1 MCFLRLKSKIMA
13 DSRIIP
19 TQAETDLATFTILS
33 NGQEVSG
40 EIGIDTIFV
49 VKSVNKI
56 PTARIAIFDGSVPME
71 DFEVSSGS
79 LFVPGNE
86 IEIKSGYHSDE
97 STIFKGII
105 TKHSIQTKKDKPS
118 FLNIEL
124 KDESVKMTIGRKSK
138 FFEEMKDSEIIEEII
153 NGYGLHSEVEAT
165 GVTHKEMIQHHA
177 TDWDFLVSRAEVN
190 GKLVFVDDGKMT
202 VKAPDLSADPVLE
215 LAYGQNV
222 YEFEAGMDARD
233 QFTAVKSSSWNFTD
247 QAIVEGEAEEPGFTE
262 QGNFSASDLAGVIG
276 LAELPLQHSGKVADD
291 ELKAWSDAKLMR
303 SRLSKIKGKVKIVGF
318 SDIKP
323 GDVIELVGF
332 GERFNGVAFVSAI
345 AHRMSGSSAWS
356 TDIEFGLDKDW
367 FTDNY
372 NDIVEKPAS
381 GLIPAIHGLQIGIV
395 TNIQDPEGEERIKVK
410 LPIIDNENE
419 GVWARLTTI
428 DAADGRG
435 WVIRPE
441 VGDEVIVGFLNDDPR
456 YPVILGSV
464 FSSAKPSPIQP
475 EEENKIKGYVSRSEM
490 KFTFDDDKVIVTT
503 ETPKGNKIM
512 LSEDEGKILIEDE
525 NGNKIEMS
533 SDGIK
538 MESAADIN
546 IKATGDVNIEGVN
559 INVKAQAQFKAEG
572 SAGAEMSTSGQAVV
586 KGSIVMI
593 N

>member
-1 MCFLRLKSKIMA
+1 MA
-13 DSRIIP
+13 DSRTIP
-19 TQAETDLATFTILS
+19 TQAETDLATFKVLS

-40 EIGIDTIFV
+40 EIGIVSIFV

-56 PTARIAIFDGSVPME
+56 PTARIAIFDGSVPSE
-71 DFEVSSGS
+71 DFEVSSGN

-86 IEIKSGYHSDE
+86 IEIKAGYHSDE

-124 KDESVKMTIGRKSK
+124 KDESVKMSIGRKSK
-138 FFEEMKDSEIIEEII
+138 FFEEMKDSGIIEEII
-153 NGYGLHSEVEAT
+153 TGYGLQPSVEAT
-165 GVTHKEMIQHHA
+165 EVTHKEMVQHHA

-190 GKLVFVDDGKMT
+190 GKLVFANDGKVT
-202 VKAPDLSADPVLE
+202 VKAPDLSADPVIE
-215 LAYGQNV
+215 LAYGHNV
-222 YEFEAGMDARD
+222 YEFEAGMDVRD

-247 QAIVEGEAEEPGFTE
+247 QTILEGEAEEPGFAE
-262 QGNFSASDLAGVIG
+262 QGNFSATDLAGVIG
-276 LAELPLQHSGKVADD
+276 LDEFPLQHSGKVADD

-303 SRLSKIKGKVKIVGF
+303 SRLAKIKGKVKIVGF

-323 GDVIELVGF
+323 GDVIELAGF

-345 AHRMSGSSAWS
+345 AHRMSGDSAWS

-367 FTDNY
+367 FADTY

-381 GLIPAIHGLQIGIV
+381 GLVPAIHGLQVGIV
-395 TNIQDPEGEERIKVK
+395 TSIHEDPEGEERIKVK
-410 LPIIDNENE
+410 LPIIDRQNE
-419 GVWARLTTI
+419 GIWARLTTT

-435 WVIRPE
+435 WVFRPE
-441 VGDEVIVGFLNDDPR
+441 IGDEVIGGFLNDDPR
-456 YPVILGSV
+456 DPIILGSV

-475 EEENKIKGYVSRSEM
+475 EEPNNVKGYVSRSEM
-490 KFTFDDDKVIVTT
+490 KFTFDDDKVVVTT
-503 ETPKGNKIM
+503 ETPKGNKII
-512 LSEDEGKILIEDE
+512 LSEDEGSILIEDE
-525 NGNKIEMS
+525 NGNKIQLS
-533 SDGIK
+533 ADGISI
-538 MESAADIN
+538 ESAKEIN
-546 IKATGDVNIEGVN
+546 IKATGDVNIEGKN

>member
-1 MCFLRLKSKIMA
+1 MA

-33 NGQEVSG
+33 NGQAISG
-40 EIGIDTIFV
+40 EIGIDSIYV
-49 VKSVNKI
+49 IKSVNKI
-56 PTARIAIFDGSVPME
+56 PSARITIIDGSVPLE
-71 DFEVSSGS
+71 DFEVSSGE
-79 LFVPGNE
+79 LFIPGNE
-86 IEIKSGYHSDE
+86 LEIKAGYHSDE
-97 STIFKGII
+97 TTIFKGII
-105 TKHSIQTKKDKPS
+105 TKHAIQSKKDKPS
-118 FLNIEL
+118 WLIVDL
-124 KDESVKMTIGRKSK
+124 KDESVKMTIGRKNK
-138 FFEEMKDSEIIEEII
+138 FFEDVKDSEIIEEII
-153 NGYGLHSEVEAT
+153 GNYGLTPEIEAT
-165 GVTHKEMIQHHA
+165 DVTHKEMVQHHV

-190 GKLVFVDDGKMT
+190 GKLVFVDDGKIT
-202 VKAPDLSADPVLE
+202 VKAPDLSADPILE

-222 YEFEAGMDARD
+222 YDFEAGMDARD
-233 QFTAVKSSSWNFTD
+233 QFTAVKSSSWDFAN
-247 QAIVEGEAEEPGFTE
+247 QEIIEGEAEEPSFTE
-262 QGNFSASDLAGVIG
+262 HGNFLSTDLANVIG
-276 LAELPLQHSGKVADD
+276 LQELSLQHSGKIADD

-303 SRLSKIKGKVKIVGF
+303 SRLSKIKGKVKIQGF

-323 GDVIELVGF
+323 GDVIELAGF
-332 GERFNGVAFVSAI
+332 GARFNGIAFVSAI
-345 AHRMSGSSAWS
+345 AHRMSGDTPWF

-381 GLIPAIHGLQIGIV
+381 GLVPAIHGLQIGIV
-395 TNIQDPEGEERIKVK
+395 TNIHEDPDGEERIRVK
-410 LPIIDNENE
+410 LPIIDNQND

-428 DAADGRG
+428 DAADSRG
-435 WVIRPE
+435 WVFRPE
-441 VGDEVIVGFLNDDPR
+441 IGDEVIVGFLNGDPR
-456 YPVILGSV
+456 DPIILGSL

-503 ETPKGNKIM
+503 ETPKGNKIV
-512 LSEDEGKILIEDE
+512 LSEDAGSILIEDE

-533 SDGIK
+533 SDGIV
-538 MESAADIN
+538 MESAKDIKIKASGDIN
-546 IKATGDVNIEGVN
+546 IEGTN

-572 SAGAEMSTSGQAVV
+572 SAGAEMSTSGQAKV

>member
-1 MCFLRLKSKIMA
+1 MA
-13 DSRIIP
+13 ESRIIP

-56 PTARIAIFDGSVPME
+56 PTARIAIFDGSVPRE
-71 DFEVSSGS
+71 DFEVSSGN

-86 IEIKSGYHSDE
+86 IEIKAGYHSQE

-153 NGYGLHSEVEAT
+153 TGYGLLPDVEAT
-165 GVTHKEMIQHHA
+165 DVTHKEMVQHHV

-190 GKLVFVDDGKMT
+190 GKLVFVNDGTVT
-202 VKAPDLSADPVLE
+202 VKAPDLSAEAVLE
-215 LAYGQNV
+215 LAYGHNV
-222 YEFEAGMDARD
+222 SEFEAGMDVRD

-247 QAIVEGEAEEPGFTE
+247 QAIIEGEAEEPGFTE
-262 QGNFSASDLAGVIG
+262 QGNFSATDLAGVIG
-276 LAELPLQHSGKVADD
+276 LDEFTLQHSGKVADD

-303 SRLSKIKGKVKIVGF
+303 SRLAKIKGKVKIVGF

-323 GDVIELVGF
+323 GDVIELAGF

-345 AHRMSGSSAWS
+345 AHRMSGDSAWS

-367 FTDNY
+367 FADTY

-381 GLIPAIHGLQIGIV
+381 GLVPAIHGLQIGVV
-395 TNIQDPEGEERIKVK
+395 TNIHDDPEGEERIKVK
-410 LPIIDNENE
+410 LPIINSENE
-419 GVWARLTTI
+419 GVWARLTTT

-435 WVIRPE
+435 WVFRPE
-441 VGDEVIVGFLNDDPR
+441 IGDEVIVGFLNDDPR
-456 YPVILGSV
+456 DPIILGSV

-475 EEENKIKGYVSRSEM
+475 EEPNNIKGYVSRSEM
-490 KFTFDDDKVIVTT
+490 KLTFDDDKVVVTT
-503 ETPKGNKIM
+503 ETPNGNKIM

-538 MESAADIN
+538 MESPGDIN
-546 IKATGDVNIEGVN
+546 IKATGDLNIEGMN
-559 INVKAQAQFKAEG
+559 INVKAQSQFKAEG

-586 KGSIVMI
+586 KGSLVMI

>member
-1 MCFLRLKSKIMA
+1 MA

-33 NGQEVSG
+33 NGQAISG
-40 EIGIDTIFV
+40 EIGVESIYVI
-49 VKSVNKI
+49 KSVNKI
-56 PTARIAIFDGSVPME
+56 PTARIAIVDGSIPKE
-71 DFEVSSGS
+71 DFEVSSGE
-79 LFVPGNE
+79 LFIPGNE
-86 IEIKSGYHSDE
+86 IEIKAGYHSDE

-105 TKHSIQTKKDKPS
+105 TKHSIQSKKDKPS
-118 FLNIEL
+118 FLTIDL
-124 KDESVKMTIGRKSK
+124 KDESVKMTVGRKSK
-138 FFEEMKDSEIIEEII
+138 YFEDVKDSEIIEEIVG
-153 NGYGLHSEVEAT
+153 GYSLQSEVEAT
-165 GVTHKEMIQHHA
+165 NVTHKEMVQHHV

-190 GKLVFVDDGKMT
+190 GKLVFVDDGKIM
-202 VKAPDLSADPVLE
+202 VKAPDLSAEPILE
-215 LAYGQNV
+215 LAYGHNV
-222 YEFEAGMDARD
+222 YDFEAGMDARD

-247 QAIVEGEAEEPGFTE
+247 QAIIEGEADEPSFTE
-262 QGNFSASDLAGVIG
+262 QGNLPGSDLASVIG
-276 LAELPLQHSGKVADD
+276 LQELPLQHSGKIADD

-303 SRLSKIKGKVKIVGF
+303 SRLSKIKGKVKIQGF

-323 GDVIELVGF
+323 GDVIELAGF
-332 GERFNGVAFVSAI
+332 GDRFNGVAFVSSI
-345 AHRMSGSSAWS
+345 AHRISGDTGWF

-381 GLIPAIHGLQIGIV
+381 GLVPAIHGLQIGIV
-395 TNIQDPEGEERIKVK
+395 TNIHEDPDGEERIRVK
-410 LPIIDNENE
+410 LPIIDNQND
-419 GVWARLTTI
+419 GVWARLTTL
-428 DAADGRG
+428 DAADSRG
-435 WVIRPE
+435 WVYRPE
-441 VGDEVIVGFLNDDPR
+441 ISDEVIVGFLNGDPR
-456 YPVILGSV
+456 DPIILGSL

-503 ETPKGNKIM
+503 ETPKGNKIV
-512 LSEDEGKILIEDE
+512 LSEDAGSILIEDE

-533 SDGIK
+533 SDGIV
-538 MESAADIN
+538 MESAKDIN
-546 IKATGDVNIEGVN
+546 IKASGDVNIEGVN

-572 SAGAEMSTSGQAVV
+572 SAGAEMSTSGQAKV